1 MYKTL
6 YFCFAGALLLFS
18 VIVVNIAPAI
28 NDLISGADWSSLS
41 CSYYNDQYNYAKKAK
56 VPGDY
61 STQEAKDEVL
71 DSLKKEKNR
80 CKRKKAMVGLEY
92 TALNINL
99 VCGFICTLLGFFH
112 FFNIGEMGK
121 IPSFAGLG
129 TGIVGFVLT
138 LVYVI
143 ESGLVFND
151 IDGESDIRI
160 DSDGAFLKWDNSRN
174 SYVCKFYDKD
184 NKDSLYLKYSDYG
197 NKFLNYNKDVVFR
210 REEEKYEYYRHSH
223 YQYINNVD
231 VHSGGCN
238 YRGYNGDLDI
248 DYLFSYCKL
257 YDEKKDNLDKL
268 EYFDESGNKKGDCN
282 KIFYIDYYV
291 TDNEKKKIYDHWLTT
306 IILSCFIIIFDIALA
321 LFGFLLMS
329 NSNKGY

>member
-6 YFCFAGALLLFS
+6 YFCFAGAILLFS

-28 NDLISGADWSSLS
+28 NGLVSGGYWSSQS
-41 CSYYNDQYNYAKKAK
+41 CSYINDLYKDTDSQK
-56 VPGDY
+56 VPGDI
-61 STQEAKDEVL
+61 TQEVKDKYL
-71 DSLKKEKNR
+71 DYYKKEKNR
-80 CKRKKAMVGLEY
+80 CERKKAMVGLEY

-112 FFNIGEMGK
+112 FFNIGELGK

-151 IDGESDIRI
+151 IDREFDPDPSNNGNIKI
-160 DSDGAFLKWDNSRN
+160 DSDGSFLKWDNSRN
-174 SYVCKFYDKD
+174 SYVCIFYDKD
-184 NKDSLYLKYSDYG
+184 NEDSLYLKYSNYG
-197 NKFLNYNKDVVFR
+197 NKFLNYNKDVHFK
-210 REEEKYEYYRHSH
+210 EEEKKYEYKSTHSR
-223 YQYINNVD
+223 
-231 VHSGGCN
+231 GCN
-238 YRGYNGDLDI
+238 YYISSSDLFDK
-248 DYLFSYCKL
+248 CKK
-257 YDEKKDNLDKL
+257 YDEKEDTLSIK

-282 KIFYIDYYV
+282 KLYHIDDV
-291 TDNEKKKIYDHWLTT
+291 ENNSKKRLYDHWLTT
-306 IILSCFIIIFDIALA
+306 IILSCFIFIFDIALA

-329 NSNKGY
+329 NSNKGL

>member
-6 YFCFAGALLLFS
+6 YFCFAGAILLFS

-28 NDLISGADWSSLS
+28 NGLVSGGYWSSLS
-41 CSYYNDQYNYAKKAK
+41 CSYLNDEYKNIESKK
-56 VPGDY
+56 VPDNMQEYKNKQLDY
-61 STQEAKDEVL
+61 Y
-71 DSLKKEKNR
+71 KKEKNR
-80 CKRKKAMVGLEY
+80 CERKKAMVGLEY

-151 IDGESDIRI
+151 IDREFGSNGKIRI
-160 DSDGAFLKWDNSRN
+160 DSDGSYLKWDDSRN

-184 NKDSLYLKYSDYG
+184 NEDSVYLKYSDYG
-197 NKFLNYNKDVVFR
+197 NKFLNYNKDVYFK
-210 REEEKYEYYRHSH
+210 EEEKKYEYYETV
-223 YQYINNVD
+223 Y
-231 VHSGGCN
+231 GGCN
-238 YRGYNGDLDI
+238 HLISSSNLFDI
-248 DYLFSYCKL
+248 CKK
-257 YDEKKDNLDKL
+257 YDEKKNPLGKL
-268 EYFDESGNKKGDCN
+268 EYFDDEGNKKGICN
-282 KIFYIDYYV
+282 KLYYIEDV
-291 TDNEKKKIYDHWLTT
+291 RDNSNKKIYDHWLTT
-306 IILSCFIIIFDIALA
+306 IILSCFIFIFDIALA

-329 NSNKGY
+329 NSNKGL

>member
-28 NDLISGADWSSLS
+28 NGLIPGAYWSSLS
-41 CSYYNDQYNYAKKAK
+41 CSYINDQHKYTKKEK
-56 VPGDY
+56 VPEDY
-61 STQEAKDEVL
+61 PTQEEKDVEV

-80 CKRKKAMVGLEY
+80 CERKKAMVGLEY

-151 IDGESDIRI
+151 IDGQKAIRI

-174 SYVCKFYDKD
+174 SYVCKYYDKD

-197 NKFLNYNKDVVFR
+197 NKFLNYNKDVYFK
-210 REEEKYEYYRHSH
+210 EQEKKYEYYPHSIDH
-223 YQYINNVD
+223 GNFNNVD
-231 VHSGGCN
+231 VHRGGCN
-238 YRGYNGDLDI
+238 YYDDLNA
-248 DYLFSYCKL
+248 YSLFSQCKS

-282 KIFYIDYYV
+282 KIFYIDYDV

>member
-6 YFCFAGALLLFS
+6 YFCFAGAILLFS

-28 NDLISGADWSSLS
+28 NHIDEDFNDWPSLS
-41 CSYYNDQYNYAKKAK
+41 CSLINDEYKYAEKSTYNSNEEKDKTLERIKKR
-56 VPGDY
+56 
-61 STQEAKDEVL
+61 
-71 DSLKKEKNR
+71 KNR
-80 CKRKKAMVGLEY
+80 CERKKAMVGLEY

-151 IDGESDIRI
+151 ISESRDIRI
-160 DSDGAFLKWDNSRN
+160 DSDGSILKFDNSRN
-174 SYVCKFYDKD
+174 SYVCTFYDKD
-184 NKDSLYLKYSDYG
+184 DNDWVFLKYSDYG
-197 NKFLNYNKDVVFR
+197 IKFLNYNKDVYFK
-210 REEEKYEYYRHSH
+210 EQEKKYEYYTIDLTGLTNGAS
-223 YQYINNVD
+223 
-231 VHSGGCN
+231 GCN
-238 YRGYNGDLDI
+238 LYEPTGMSLYTVLGN
-248 DYLFSYCKL
+248 CKS
-257 YDEKKDNLDKL
+257 YDEKTDFLRKR
-268 EYFDESGNKKGDCN
+268 EYYDELHNKKGDCN
-282 KIFYIDYYV
+282 KLYYIDNV
-291 TDNEKKKIYDHWLTT
+291 ENNSKKRLYDHWLTT
-306 IILSCFIIIFDIALA
+306 IILSCFIFIFDIALA

-329 NSNKGY
+329 NSNKGL

>member
-28 NDLISGADWSSLS
+28 NDLISGAYWSSLS
-41 CSYYNDQYNYAKKAK
+41 CSYYNDQYKYAKKAK

-61 STQEAKDEVL
+61 STQEAKDVEV

-223 YQYINNVD
+223 NQYINNVD

-248 DYLFSYCKL
+248 YYLFSYCKL

>member
-6 YFCFAGALLLFS
+6 YFCFAGAILLFS
-18 VIVVNIAPAI
+18 VIVVNIAPSI
-28 NDLISGADWSSLS
+28 NGLVEGGYWSTRS
-41 CSYYNDQYNYAKKAK
+41 CSYYNDNYKYAEKATYATK
-56 VPGDY
+56 
-61 STQEAKDEVL
+61 EAKDEKL
-71 DSLKKEKNR
+71 DYYKKEKNR
-80 CKRKKAMVGLEY
+80 CERKKAMDGLEY

-151 IDGESDIRI
+151 IDGENEIRI
-160 DSDGAFLKWDNSRN
+160 DSDGSFLKWDNSRN
-174 SYVCKFYDKD
+174 SYVCTFYDKD
-184 NKDSLYLKYSDYG
+184 DKDSLYLKYSDYG
-197 NKFLNYNKDVVFR
+197 NKFLNYNKDVYFKR
-210 REEEKYEYYRHSH
+210 QEKKYEYYQHSH
-223 YQYINNVD
+223 DHDYYSNVD

-238 YRGYNGDLDI
+238 YRDYNGDLDI
-248 DYLFSYCKL
+248 ALLFYHCKT
-257 YDEKKDNLDKL
+257 YEEKEDTLDKL
-268 EYFDESGNKKGDCN
+268 EYFDELRNKKGDCN
-282 KIFYIDYYV
+282 KLYYIDNV
-291 TDNEKKKIYDHWLTT
+291 ENNSKKRLYDHWLTT
-306 IILSCFIIIFDIALA
+306 IILSCFIFIFDIALA

-329 NSNKGY
+329 NSNKGL